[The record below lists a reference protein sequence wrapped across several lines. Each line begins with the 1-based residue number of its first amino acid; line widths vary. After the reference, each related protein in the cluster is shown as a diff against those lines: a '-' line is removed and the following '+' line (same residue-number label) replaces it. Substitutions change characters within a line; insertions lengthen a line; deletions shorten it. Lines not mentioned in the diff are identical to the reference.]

1 MNILVTTQKQCH
13 ERVNVTLVTKHQI
26 ASHHHYQIHE
36 MDTVVAEVLVIHIQ
50 ILQMVLTSIFTMLV
64 NLYGLD
70 IQMSW

>member
-1 MNILVTTQKQCH
+1 
-13 ERVNVTLVTKHQI
+13 
-26 ASHHHYQIHE
+26 

-64 NLYGLD
+64 NLYGHA